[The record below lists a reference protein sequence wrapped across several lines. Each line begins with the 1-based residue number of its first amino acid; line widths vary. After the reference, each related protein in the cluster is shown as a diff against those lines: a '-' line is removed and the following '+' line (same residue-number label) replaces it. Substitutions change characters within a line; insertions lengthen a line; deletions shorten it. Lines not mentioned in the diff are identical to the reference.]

1 MAQKKE
7 VTSDRMFKLLVSID
21 TRITNIEERL
31 SDMATKDSLDYM
43 RSKIEDRISE
53 VRLDVRA
60 LGRAVDKD
68 SLTILNFEKRIA
80 RIEKREPV
88 Q

>member
-1 MAQKKE
+1 
-7 VTSDRMFKLLVSID
+7 MFKLLVSID